1 MAAVNGLCISGS
13 VVINKLSGPV
23 SIFILQPNYD
33 SQYVKQYKNAPIFI
47 LLGDIHG
54 SDANLCKPADNATR
68 IYDRNFL
75 IMMCNILNSNEV
87 IDFCIEGTDLTKQT
101 TVSNPSEQPIMA
113 FFNLIKTCNR
123 LKLEN
128 AKDYPFIEKI
138 RWQYTDIRFWTL
150 DMPEVQQVR
159 QDRPR
164 KYYCLS
170 EFLFLRI
177 ENNPNYIKKPNA
189 ETFNKLFI
197 YYAEE
202 LKAKGYSLEANIAV
216 NAREIYSKFVEN
228 RFSLINF
235 QILKITKM
243 VDRQFLKQ
251 KIQLYIEYMYKK
263 ELDALK
269 CKPEQLGILIR
280 DMHNKIVK
288 FFNKGNI
295 EESKEIYGTPN
306 YNIYKNFIL
315 RIECIKLDMFT
326 FAKSFTRMLNPAPDS
341 QPPIINICY
350 FGNIHIQNMHYFI
363 TKILNVGEYK
373 QKDAYIE
380 VVKKGIDV
388 NDTNPSPKMA
398 NRCLDFSNGL
408 TQVSLRELLVTLR
421 TKRLLK

>member
-1 MAAVNGLCISGS
+1 MAAINGLRISES
-13 VVINKLSGPV
+13 HVISKLSGPV

-47 LLGDIHG
+47 LLGDIHC

-87 IDFCIEGTDLTKQT
+87 IDFCIEGGDLTKQT

-113 FFNLIKTCNR
+113 FFNLIKTCNK
-123 LKLEN
+123 LKYD
-128 AKDYPFIEKI
+128 KSPDYKPIEKI

-159 QDRPR
+159 RDRPR

-202 LKAKGYSLEANIAV
+202 LKAQGYSLEANIAV

-228 RFSLINF
+228 PFSLINY
-235 QILKITKM
+235 QILKITRL
-243 VDRQFLKQ
+243 VDKKFLMH

-269 CKPEQLGILIR
+269 CQPEQLGISIR
-280 DMHNKIVK
+280 DMHTKIVK

-295 EESKEIYGTPN
+295 EESKEIYGTTN

-350 FGNIHIQNMHYFI
+350 FGNLHIQNMHYFI
-363 TKILNVGEYK
+363 TKILNVDEYSK
-373 QKDAYIE
+373 KDAYIE
-380 VVKKGIDV
+380 VIQNGIGV
-388 NDTNPSPKMA
+388 NDTNPLPNKA
-398 NRCLDFSNGL
+398 NRCLDFSNSS
-408 TQVSLRELLVTLR
+408 TQVSIKELLVTLR